1 MLCSKCSEEV
11 KPIVALDI
19 DGVLGLYHEHLLTFM
34 DAYFGRE
41 MPRGWDGAGDW
52 EMFLGLSR
60 HDYRDAKLAFRQGG
74 MKRTMPVSAGAF
86 NIAFKAKAHGA
97 ELWITTTRP
106 YNRLDSVDPDTREWL
121 HRNHIDYDHLL
132 YDEHKYDRLALIVD
146 PARVVFVLDD
156 LPEMVAEANRNFKGR
171 GHLLERPHNQHGR
184 NNRTS
189 TSLSAVPNLVV
200 AQDIMIDNIKN
211 WSTT

>member
-1 MLCSKCSEEV
+1 MLCSDCSQPV

-19 DGVLGLYHEHLLTFM
+19 DGVLGLYHEHLLAFM
-34 DAYFGRE
+34 DGYFGRE

-60 HDYRDAKLAFRQGG
+60 YEYRDAKLAFRQGG

-86 NIAFKAKAHGA
+86 NIAYKAKAHGA

-132 YDEHKYDRLALIVD
+132 YDEHKYDRLGLIVD
-146 PARVVFVLDD
+146 PQRVVFVLDD
-156 LPEMVAEANRNFKGR
+156 LPEMVAEAQRNFR
-171 GHLLERPHNQHGR
+171 DSAFLLTRPHNAAGKSQR
-184 NNRTS
+184 R
-189 TSLSAVPNLVV
+189 LPNLVV

-211 WSTT
+211 WSTA